1 MIHQFA
7 SLLAAA
13 ALAGCANEPVAWS
26 VPAGSVADA
35 AYQASAFTPPPNVFA
50 GPIHVAESPVMSMA
64 GMSHGSMAGM
74 SGMDHS
80 KMDHGAMQ
88 KAADTK
94 SGSVAATGTVRAID
108 PAKGTLKI
116 AHEAIHAIGWPAM
129 VMDFPVQN
137 GVDLSK
143 VKEGDRVAFT
153 LKSTGKDEY
162 VIDSVKPAGAAMDHA
177 KMPGMDHSNMGGSK
191 P

>member
-64 GMSHGSMAGM
+64 GMS
-74 SGMDHS
+74 GMDHS

-88 KAADTK
+88 KAADAK

-108 PAKGTLKI
+108 PAKGTVKI

-129 VMDFPVQN
+129 VMDFPVQK

-162 VIDSVKPAGAAMDHA
+162 VVDSVKPAGAAMDHSN
-177 KMPGMDHSNMGGSK
+177 MPGMDHSKMDGSK